1 MAQIQP
7 SEGASTAPAG
17 CDLTQWLVRRA
28 TSLRYDALPPDV
40 ARIAGHCLLDWFGVA
55 LAGWSDPLIRALIE
69 DVQEEGG
76 HPLATLVGSGDKVGL
91 TQAAIVNGAAS
102 HVLDFDD
109 VHTKSRV
116 HPSAPLFSAILAVAE
131 ARKLTGKA
139 IVTAFVAAVEVQ
151 SRLGAFMGDDHYAAG
166 WHNTATLGSFGAATA
181 VGCLLGLDEKTLC
194 HALGITGTMAS
205 GLRASFGTMCKP
217 LQVGRASANG
227 LLAAKLAARGV
238 GSCDDIV
245 GRADGF
251 GATFG
256 RRRSAE
262 AAMANPEDFEVRR
275 ILFKYHASCFG
286 THAPIEAA
294 REIRQ
299 GLNGFQHIAAI
310 EVTVEPQYLS
320 VCNFTEPRTETEAK
334 FSIAHTVALAL
345 CEQSTSAA
353 ESFSVQCINDAEIA
367 DMRRRVVVKG
377 SSEIRRANAS
387 VQVALMDGTTRIARA
402 DANLAE
408 RKLDRQQQ
416 RLESKFR
423 SLTKGLL
430 DTRVQD
436 GIIAACRGV
445 DRLGEVSRLTA
456 MGRIAH
462 AARHDT
468 P

>member
-1 MAQIQP
+1 MQ
-7 SEGASTAPAG
+7 
-17 CDLTQWLVRRA
+17 
-28 TSLRYDALPPDV
+28 
-40 ARIAGHCLLDWFGVA
+40 IAGHCLLDWFGVA

-69 DVQEEGG
+69 DVEEEGG
-76 HPLATLVGSGDKVGL
+76 RPLATLLGSGDKVGL
-91 TQAAIVNGAAS
+91 TQAAIVNGSAS

-116 HPSAPLFSAILAVAE
+116 HPSSPLFSAILAVAE
-131 ARKLTGKA
+131 ARKLTGRD
-139 IVTAFVAAVEVQ
+139 IVTAFVAGVEVQ

-166 WHNTATLGSFGAATA
+166 WHNTATLGSFGAAAA
-181 VGCLLGLDEKTLC
+181 VGRLLGLDEEMLC
-194 HALGITGTMAS
+194 HALGITGTMAA

-238 GSCDDIV
+238 NSCNDII

-256 RRRSAE
+256 RRRFAE
-262 AAMANPEDFEVRR
+262 AAMANTEDFEVRR

-299 GLNGFQHIAAI
+299 GLNGFQDIAAI

-320 VCNFTEPRTETEAK
+320 VCNFKEPRTETEAK

-353 ESFSVQCINDAEIA
+353 ESFSAQCINDPEIA
-367 DMRRRVVVKG
+367 DVRRRVVVNG
-377 SSEIRRANAS
+377 SAEIRRANAS
-387 VQVALMDGTTRIARA
+387 VQVSLKDGTIRITRA
-402 DANLAE
+402 DANVAE
-408 RKLDRQQQ
+408 RQLDRQQQ
-416 RLESKFR
+416 RIESKFR
-423 SLTKGLL
+423 SLTKALL
-430 DTRVQD
+430 DTGTQEN
-436 GIIAACRGV
+436 IIAVCRKLEE
-445 DRLGEVSRLTA
+445 LGDPSRLMT

-462 AARHDT
+462 PMR
-468 P
+468 